1 MPCADKAGGHRVR
14 IILRE
19 FMTNPFRLRWLEGWT
34 FQVVLMEGHVQV
46 EAQGFG
52 ITLRTPVLP
61 QEAPQTA
68 ADRLV
73 LDEDRRRRAMRQAWL
88 RGQDSIAPNQESRYS
103 NSDSE
108 GSLPVSLVVVGAG
121 HRQLVA

>member
-1 MPCADKAGGHRVR
+1 
-14 IILRE
+14 
-19 FMTNPFRLRWLEGWT
+19 MTNPFRLRWLEGWT

-46 EAQGFG
+46 EASGFG
-52 ITLRTPVLP
+52 ITLRTPVRP
-61 QEAPQTA
+61 QEAPQAA

-88 RGQDSIAPNQESRYS
+88 RGQEAMPYNQEMRYPNA
-103 NSDSE
+103 NSDV
-108 GSLPVSLVVVGAG
+108 SLPNSLVVVGEG

>member
-1 MPCADKAGGHRVR
+1 MPCADKAGGHRVST
-14 IILRE
+14 ILRE

-88 RGQDSIAPNQESRYS
+88 RGQDSIATNQESRYS

-108 GSLPVSLVVVGAG
+108 GSIPDSLVVVGAG

>member
-1 MPCADKAGGHRVR
+1 MPCADKAGGHKVST
-14 IILRE
+14 IPRE

-61 QEAPQTA
+61 QETPQAA

-73 LDEDRRRRAMRQAWL
+73 LDEDRRRRSLRQAWL
-88 RGQDSIAPNQESRYS
+88 RGQGSISTNQELRYA
-103 NSDSE
+103 NSISKE
-108 GSLPVSLVVVGAG
+108 ALPTSLVVVGEG

>member
-1 MPCADKAGGHRVR
+1 
-14 IILRE
+14 
-19 FMTNPFRLRWLEGWT
+19 MTNPFRLRWLEGWT
-34 FQVVLMEGHVQV
+34 FQVVLMEGHVQI

-52 ITLRTPVLP
+52 ITLRTPVRP
-61 QEAPQTA
+61 QEAPQAA

-88 RGQDSIAPNQESRYS
+88 RGQDAMSTNKEMRYS
-103 NSDSE
+103 NLNSE
-108 GSLPVSLVVVGAG
+108 ESLPSSLVVVGEG

>member
-1 MPCADKAGGHRVR
+1 
-14 IILRE
+14 
-19 FMTNPFRLRWLEGWT
+19 MTNPFRLRWLEGWT

-52 ITLRTPVLP
+52 ITLRTPVFP

-88 RGQDSIAPNQESRYS
+88 RGQDSIAPNQESRYT

-108 GSLPVSLVVVGAG
+108 GCLPVSLVVVGAG

>member
-1 MPCADKAGGHRVR
+1 
-14 IILRE
+14 
-19 FMTNPFRLRWLEGWT
+19 MTNPFRLRWLEGWT

-61 QEAPQTA
+61 QETPQMA

-73 LDEDRRRRAMRQAWL
+73 LDEDRRRRSLRQAWL
-88 RGQDSIAPNQESRYS
+88 GAKIPSPPIRRCVTQTLIRRKSSYIPRGCW
-103 NSDSE
+103 
-108 GSLPVSLVVVGAG
+108 
-121 HRQLVA
+121 

>member
-1 MPCADKAGGHRVR
+1 
-14 IILRE
+14 
-19 FMTNPFRLRWLEGWT
+19 MTNPFRLRWLEGWT
-34 FQVVLMEGHVQV
+34 FQVVLMEGHVQI

-52 ITLRTPVLP
+52 ITLRTPVRP
-61 QEAPQTA
+61 QEAPQAA

-88 RGQDSIAPNQESRYS
+88 RGQDAMSTNKEMRYS
-103 NSDSE
+103 NLNSE
-108 GSLPVSLVVVGAG
+108 ESLPNSLVVVGEG

>member
-1 MPCADKAGGHRVR
+1 MS
-14 IILRE
+14 
-19 FMTNPFRLRWLEGWT
+19 NPFRLRWLEGWT

-61 QEAPQTA
+61 QETPQAA

-73 LDEDRRRRAMRQAWL
+73 LDEDRRRRSLHQAWL
-88 RGQDSIAPNQESRYS
+88 RGQDSIQTNQEMRYAS
-103 NSDSE
+103 ANQE
-108 GSLPVSLVVVGAG
+108 GSASSLVVVGEG

>member
-1 MPCADKAGGHRVR
+1 
-14 IILRE
+14 
-19 FMTNPFRLRWLEGWT
+19 MTNPFRLRWLEGWT
-34 FQVVLMEGHVQV
+34 FQVVLMEGHVQI

-61 QEAPQTA
+61 QEAPQAA

-73 LDEDRRRRAMRQAWL
+73 LDEDRRRRAMRQAWI
-88 RGQDSIAPNQESRYS
+88 RGQDAMSTNKEMSCS
-103 NSDSE
+103 NANSE
-108 GSLPVSLVVVGAG
+108 ESLPNSLVVVGEV

>member
-1 MPCADKAGGHRVR
+1 
-14 IILRE
+14 
-19 FMTNPFRLRWLEGWT
+19 MTNPFRLRWLEGWT

-46 EAQGFG
+46 EAQVFG

-73 LDEDRRRRAMRQAWL
+73 LDEDSRRSAMRKAWL
-88 RGQDSIAPNQESRYS
+88 LGQDSIAPYQETRYS

-108 GSLPVSLVVVGAG
+108 GILTVSLVVVVSL
-121 HRQLVA
+121 HRQLVV

>member
-1 MPCADKAGGHRVR
+1 
-14 IILRE
+14 
-19 FMTNPFRLRWLEGWT
+19 MTNPFRLRWLEGWT

-88 RGQDSIAPNQESRYS
+88 RGHDSIAPTQESLYS
-103 NSDSE
+103 NYSE
-108 GSLPVSLVVVGAG
+108 GSLSASLVVVGAG

>member
-1 MPCADKAGGHRVR
+1 
-14 IILRE
+14 
-19 FMTNPFRLRWLEGWT
+19 MTNPFRLRWLEGWT

-61 QEAPQTA
+61 QETPQAA

-73 LDEDRRRRAMRQAWL
+73 LDEDRRRRTLRQAWL
-88 RGQDSIAPNQESRYS
+88 RGQGSISTNQELRYA
-103 NSDSE
+103 NSISKE
-108 GSLPVSLVVVGAG
+108 ALPTSLVVVGEG

>member
-1 MPCADKAGGHRVR
+1 
-14 IILRE
+14 
-19 FMTNPFRLRWLEGWT
+19 MTNPFRLRWLEGWT

-52 ITLRTPVLP
+52 ITLRTPVFP
-61 QEAPQTA
+61 QEAPQAA

-88 RGQDSIAPNQESRYS
+88 RGQDSIATNQEPRYS
-103 NSDSE
+103 NSDFE
-108 GSLPVSLVVVGAG
+108 GSIPVSLVVVGAG

>member
-1 MPCADKAGGHRVR
+1 
-14 IILRE
+14 
-19 FMTNPFRLRWLEGWT
+19 
-34 FQVVLMEGHVQV
+34 MEGHVQV

-52 ITLRTPVLP
+52 ITLRTPVFP
-61 QEAPQTA
+61 QEAPQAA

-88 RGQDSIAPNQESRYS
+88 RGQDSIATNQEPSYS

-108 GSLPVSLVVVGAG
+108 VNIPVSLVVVGAG

>member
-1 MPCADKAGGHRVR
+1 MPCADKAGGHSVST
-14 IILRE
+14 IPRE

-61 QEAPQTA
+61 QEAPQTT

-88 RGQDSIAPNQESRYS
+88 RGQDSIARNQESRYS

-108 GSLPVSLVVVGAG
+108 GNLPVSLVVVGEG